1 MNLHR
6 LSGIK
11 LIISPKLKNKDR
23 CSFCKRYKFKRVKI
37 YQDTSKLRYIISK
50 FLLLLLSFASITKRN

>member
-11 LIISPKLKNKDR
+11 LVVSPKLKNKDR
-23 CSFCKRYKFKRVKI
+23 CSLCKRYKFKRVKI
-37 YQDTSKLRYIISK
+37 YQDTSKLRSIISK
-50 FLLLLLSFASITKRN
+50 FLLLLL